1 MFVIPVSRTATSPLF
16 SRSLAGSLGASLDA
30 IVGNRYVRA
39 DSRSR
44 DAQPQVPQM
53 DVIES
58 DTAYTVV
65 LNAPGVTREQLKVS
79 VQGRRVEIEA
89 DSVVADLPEG
99 QRVAYSERPSA
110 RYARTI
116 VLPAEVDQASS
127 AAKLENGVLTLTLN
141 KKVSTGATQ
150 LSIN

>member
-1 MFVIPVSRTATSPLF
+1 MFVIPVSRSTSSPMF
-16 SRSLAGSLGASLDA
+16 SRSLGASLDA
-30 IVGNRYVRA
+30 LIGNRYAQADARSRA
-39 DSRSR
+39 DR
-44 DAQPQVPQM
+44 AQVPQM
-53 DVIES
+53 DVVES

-89 DSVVADLPEG
+89 AAATPAELPEG
-99 QRVAYSERPSA
+99 QKVVYSERAAA

-116 VLPAEVDQASS
+116 ALPVEVDSASS
-127 AAKLENGVLTLTLN
+127 QAKLENGVLTLTLN

-150 LSIN
+150 IAID